1 MFVIEIKTF
10 VASSQFLAFILRK
23 TIDTILGFFEFKD
36 IFWIEDFFFYINKE
50 QFLDEYVEDTCIEF
64 WK

>member
-36 IFWIEDFFFYINKE
+36 IFWIEDFFLHQQRAIS
-50 QFLDEYVEDTCIEF
+50 
-64 WK
+64 